1 MASSLRAKVKGVF
14 GNDALDWLDRSYL
27 TDWVVVATFWLFS
40 ELANTLPVFER
51 DFYVTDPV
59 INHPHRKSQ
68 IGGTLNHFIA
78 LLVPAIIVVGVSLFR
93 LSFVTLHH
101 GVLAL
106 LAGRGMAR
114 VSTNVLKARVGRLR
128 PDFLARC
135 KWDGLA
141 KKCAGKAADILDGRR
156 SFPSGH
162 SSAAFAGMTF
172 LSFWLAGQ
180 TAAWCFHAP
189 LPAASFRSSRL
200 GRFSLALVPLW
211 WATFV
216 AVTRLEDY
224 RHHKED
230 VIAGGIIGVV
240 CASISYLAFWPSPFA
255 PRNFASYD
263 YGQPRLPH
271 TEEDRRRQTAA
282 DFELTRL
289 EEDDMDV

>member
-1 MASSLRAKVKGVF
+1 MALTARIKRIF

-27 TDWVVVATFWLFS
+27 TDWIVVASFWILS
-40 ELANTLPVFER
+40 ELAGNLPVFER
-51 DFYVTDPV
+51 DFYVADPV
-59 INHPHRKSQ
+59 INHPHKKSQ

-78 LLVPAIIVVGVSLFR
+78 LLVPAAMVLAVGLLR
-93 LSFVTLHH
+93 LSFVTIHH
-101 GVLAL
+101 GILAL
-106 LAGRGMAR
+106 LAGRGMTR
-114 VSTNVLKARVGRLR
+114 LFTNVLKNRVGRLR

-135 KWDGLA
+135 KWDEVVLKCTG
-141 KKCAGKAADILDGRR
+141 KKSDVLDGRR

-189 LPAASFRSSRL
+189 LPVASLRSSRL
-200 GRFSLALVPLW
+200 VRFCLTLFPLW
-211 WATFV
+211 WAIFV

-230 VIAGGIIGVV
+230 VITGAIIGAL
-240 CASISYLAFWPSPFA
+240 CSAICYLAFWPSPFSS
-255 PRNFASYD
+255 RSFTTYE
-263 YGQPRLPH
+263 YGQPRLISSENDH
-271 TEEDRRRQTAA
+271 RRRAN